1 MIFRCIFSAAIALLL
16 TVGLS
21 AAEQWSGSVAGT
33 ARVIDGD
40 TTTARADGRNRRL
53 RKEAEWLF
61 ERQDVAVRLG
71 CAQVPSQNDR
81 RHACVLPDH

>member
-16 TVGLS
+16 TLGLA

-40 TTTARADGRNRRL
+40 TISV
-53 RKEAEWLF
+53 
-61 ERQDVAVRLG
+61 RQQRVRI
-71 CAQVPSQNDR
+71 AAID
-81 RHACVLPDH
+81 ACEK